1 VSLLPWLLYLHI
13 LGAIIAFGPGF
24 ALSIFGAAAGR
35 EPQHGNF
42 VLRASSVVARRLI
55 LPLAILQGITGLGLV
70 LIEGTELLTRPWLL
84 LAIVLY
90 AIALYVAIGLNLP
103 NLRRLIE
110 MTTPP
115 AGGQPAGAPTGG
127 PATAVPPTG
136 APPAGGPPAGAPP
149 AGGPPP
155 ELMQRFQRAR
165 QYGMTMS
172 GLVVAIVFL
181 MVVKPF

>member
-1 VSLLPWLLYLHI
+1 MSLFPWLLYLHI
-13 LGAIIAFGPGF
+13 IGAIIAFGPGF

-70 LIEGTELLTRPWLL
+70 LLEGTELLTRLWLL
-84 LAIVLY
+84 VAIVLY
-90 AIALYVAIGLNLP
+90 AIALYIAIGLNLP
-103 NLRRLIE
+103 NLARLIE
-110 MTTPP
+110 MTT
-115 AGGQPAGAPTGG
+115 
-127 PATAVPPTG
+127 
-136 APPAGGPPAGAPP
+136 PPAGGPPAGAPP

-165 QYGMTMS
+165 QYGMAMS
-172 GLVVAIVFL
+172 GLVVVIVFL

>member
-1 VSLLPWLLYLHI
+1 MSLFPWLLYLHI
-13 LGAIIAFGPGF
+13 VGAIIAFGPGF

-70 LIEGTELLTRPWLL
+70 LLEGTELLTRLWLL
-84 LAIVLY
+84 VAIVLY
-90 AIALYVAIGLNLP
+90 AIALYIAIGLNLP
-103 NLRRLIE
+103 NLARLIE
-110 MTTPP
+110 MTT
-115 AGGQPAGAPTGG
+115 
-127 PATAVPPTG
+127 
-136 APPAGGPPAGAPP
+136 PPAGGPPAGAPP

-165 QYGMTMS
+165 QYGMAMS
-172 GLVVAIVFL
+172 GLVVVIVFL